1 MEWLDILFL
10 LAIGCFLGGTAGA
23 LWFAYQAWKTEDL
36 VRART
41 ARKRYELDARGLPP
55 EVWRG

>member
-1 MEWLDILFL
+1 MEWLDILFWV
-10 LAIGCFLGGTAGA
+10 AIACFFGGTIGA
-23 LWFAYQAWKTEDL
+23 IYAAYRAWKTEDL